1 MLNNLDKNMKKI
13 VKYIPE
19 NFINLTS
26 KSALYFG
33 LVVYWCVIL
42 TGTVL
47 NII

>member
-1 MLNNLDKNMKKI
+1 MLNNLNINMKKI

-26 KSALYFG
+26 KSAVYFG
-33 LVVYWCVIL
+33 LAIYWCVIL
-42 TGTVL
+42 AGTVL

>member
-13 VKYIPE
+13 IKFIPE

-26 KSALYFG
+26 KSAIYFA
-33 LVVYWCVIL
+33 LAVYWCVIIA
-42 TGTVL
+42 GTIL